1 MIASLPSRGQMQ
13 HGGLTL
19 ALQTMVAQKHSF
31 QLKIHS
37 QEEHLMV
44 NTDGRDMKHTRFFVE
59 DILRPDF
66 GKGNTHP
73 VSPDSHRGG
82 SPSSSPEHP
91 GSQGSEPHRQNEGE
105 GKVNLWPA
113 WVYCTRYSD
122 RPSAGPR
129 IRKMR
134 KREKSTEEKR
144 PRTAF
149 TTEQLDRLR
158 DEFNDT
164 HYLSED
170 RRRVLAK
177 QLSLNET
184 QIKIWFQNKRAK
196 LKKSSSS
203 EKPLASK
210 LMAEGLYNH
219 STFKP
224 DGS

>member
-1 MIASLPSRGQMQ
+1 MKFSFCQASIDGSRETGTVGEELCCLIGCWKNDWQTLRPFWSATVVSLTSILEVMIASLPSRGQMQ

-122 RPSAGPR
+122 RPSAGKPNT
-129 IRKMR
+129 ILY
-134 KREKSTEEKR
+134 SV
-144 PRTAF
+144 
-149 TTEQLDRLR
+149 
-158 DEFNDT
+158 
-164 HYLSED
+164 
-170 RRRVLAK
+170 RRG
-177 QLSLNET
+177 S
-184 QIKIWFQNKRAK
+184 QIV
-196 LKKSSSS
+196 
-203 EKPLASK
+203 
-210 LMAEGLYNH
+210 H
-219 STFKP
+219 
-224 DGS
+224 